1 MKIYYKV
8 FLIKDLE
15 TNVDINIDKNTII
28 SISSS
33 LEPYKEPNTILVP
46 SDLITKIKLGETKI
60 DEITHFVVDNQGFC
74 PLYLNED
81 LKND

>member
-33 LEPYKEPNTILVP
+33 LEPYKEPNTILIP
-46 SDLITKIKLGETKI
+46 SDLITEIKLGETKI

-74 PLYLNED
+74 LLYLNED

>member
-28 SISSS
+28 SINSS
-33 LEPYKEPNTILVP
+33 LEPYKEPNTILIP
-46 SDLITKIKLGETKI
+46 SDLVTEIKLGETKI
-60 DEITHFVVDNQGFC
+60 DEITHFVVDDQGFC